1 MNKPLI
7 ILDAGHGA
15 LDPTT
20 GKYVTPGKAS
30 RHEVDGS
37 FYYEGVGN
45 RVFAREWAKTLRIYG
60 YEVEFTVCPSEWR
73 DVPLHERTKRAND
86 LSRNRDAI
94 LFSIHSN
101 AAKSSTARG
110 HEAFTFYGNTEA
122 DIIADLWLKGFEE
135 KFPDVPLRTDLSD
148 GYLGKEAN
156 FAVVRDT
163 VCPAILIE
171 LEFHTNDDGVRLLR
185 DPKFQ
190 CETGVLLAETLNKY
204 LDDVTH

>member
-1 MNKPLI
+1 MKKPLI
-7 ILDAGHGA
+7 IIDAGHGTF
-15 LDPTT
+15 DPST
-20 GKYVTPGKAS
+20 GRAINPSNAS
-30 RHEVDGS
+30 RIEVDGS

-45 RVFAREWAKTLRIYG
+45 RVFAREWAETLRIYG
-60 YEVEFTVCPSEWR
+60 YEVEFTVCPSEWKDISLNDR
-73 DVPLHERTKRAND
+73 VKRANE

-101 AAKSSTARG
+101 GAKSSSARG

-122 DIIADLWLKGFEE
+122 DIIADLWLKGF
-135 KFPDVPLRTDLSD
+135 KNNFPKIPLRTDLSD

-171 LEFHTNDDGVRLLR
+171 LEFHTNDEGVRTLR
-185 DPKFQ
+185 NSDFQ
-190 CETGVLLAETLNKY
+190 CQTGVLLAETLNQY
-204 LDDVTH
+204 LEMR